1 MPVIGDKMQP
11 PNPQLNMPYIQN
23 TSDDQKQML
32 ETIGA
37 KSIDELFAMVPQELQ
52 LKRLL
57 NLPTPMSEL
66 ELTRLMGDIASQNTA
81 ASDAVSFLGAGSYDH
96 FIPAAVDTLASHGNF
111 VTAYT
116 PYQAEASQGSLI
128 AFFEYQTMIADLTG
142 MDVSNASLY
151 DGATACVEAVIMAAS
166 TGKRK
171 RVIVPETLHPETIAT
186 LQTYL
191 ANLDLELVLLPTS
204 GGKVDT
210 AALKAT
216 IDSQTACV
224 LVSHPNFFGNL
235 EDVQAIGDI
244 AHEAGALYIVSIDP
258 ISLGLLKRPADYG
271 ADIVVGE
278 EQSLG
283 IPTNFGGPYLGM
295 MACRESLLRKMPGRI
310 VGQTV
315 DRRGNRCWALTMQTR
330 EQHIRREKATS
341 NICSNQG
348 LMALR
353 ATIYL
358 ALVGPEGLKDVANL
372 SLQKAH
378 YLADQL
384 TAKTPI
390 KLAFPNTAFFKEFA
404 VTLPDGV
411 DANTL
416 LEQLATKGFFGGVA
430 LGRWFPQHK
439 QSLLL
444 AVTEKRTKAE
454 IDTFVEAIA
463 ELL

>member
-1 MPVIGDKMQP
+1 MTYV
-11 PNPQLNMPYIQN
+11 QN

-37 KSIDELFAMVPQELQ
+37 RSIDELFAMVPPELQ

-57 NLPTPMSEL
+57 NLPGAFSEL
-66 ELTRLMGDIASQNTA
+66 ELTRLMGEITAQNTA
-81 ASDAVSFLGAGSYDH
+81 TTEMVSFLGAGCYDH

-151 DGATACVEAVIMAAS
+151 DGATACVEAIVMAAS

-171 RVIVPETLHPETIAT
+171 RVIVPDTLHPETLETIR
-186 LQTYL
+186 TYL
-191 ANLDLELVLLPTS
+191 ANLDLEMVLLPT
-204 GGKVDT
+204 GGKLDLNV
-210 AALKAT
+210 LKAA
-216 IDSQTACV
+216 IDDQTCCV
-224 LVSHPNFFGNL
+224 LVANPNFFGNL
-235 EDVQAIGDI
+235 EDVQVIGKI
-244 AHEAGALYIVSIDP
+244 AHEAGALYIVSVDP
-258 ISLGLLKRPADYG
+258 ISLGLLKRPVDYG
-271 ADIVVGE
+271 ADIVVAEG
-278 EQSLG
+278 QSLG
-283 IPTNFGGPYLGM
+283 IPMSFGGPFLGI

-358 ALVGPEGLKDVANL
+358 ALVGPQGLKDAANL

-378 YLADQL
+378 YLANQL
-384 TAKTPI
+384 TQHTPL
-390 KLAFPNTAFFKEFA
+390 KLAFPNVPFFKEFA

-411 DANTL
+411 DADNL
-416 LEQLATKGFFGGVA
+416 LEQLAEAGFFGGVA
-430 LGRWFPQHK
+430 LGRWFPHSK
-439 QSLLL
+439 QTLLI
-444 AVTEKRTKAE
+444 AVTEKRTKQE
-454 IDTFVEAIA
+454 LDVFVDVMGRM
-463 ELL
+463 L

>member
-1 MPVIGDKMQP
+1 MT
-11 PNPQLNMPYIQN
+11 YIQN
-23 TSDDQKQML
+23 TPDDQRQML

-37 KSIDELFAMVPQELQ
+37 RSINELFAMVPEGVQLQ
-52 LKRLL
+52 RLL
-57 NLPTPMSEL
+57 NLPSALSEL
-66 ELTRLMGDIASQNTA
+66 ELTRLMGEITAKNTA
-81 ASDAVSFLGAGSYDH
+81 ATEVVSFLGAGCYDH

-151 DGATACVEAVIMAAS
+151 DGATACVEAIVMAAS

-171 RVIVPETLHPETIAT
+171 RVIVPDTLHPETLDTIR
-186 LQTYL
+186 TYL
-191 ANLDLELVLLPTS
+191 ANLDMELVLLVS
-204 GGKVDT
+204 SHGKLDVAKLQ
-210 AALKAT
+210 AA
-216 IDSQTACV
+216 IDDRTCCV
-224 LVSHPNFFGNL
+224 LVSNPNFFGNL
-235 EDVQAIGDI
+235 EDIQAIGKI
-244 AHEAGALYIVSIDP
+244 THEAGALFIVSVDP

-278 EQSLG
+278 GQSLG
-283 IPTNFGGPYLGM
+283 IPMNFGGPFLGI

-358 ALVGPEGLKDVANL
+358 ALVGPEGLKDAANL

-378 YLADQL
+378 YLAEQL
-384 TAKTPI
+384 TQKTPL
-390 KLAFPNTAFFKEFA
+390 KLTFPNAAFFKEFA
-404 VTLPDGV
+404 VTLPV
-411 DANTL
+411 NFDANKL
-416 LEQLATKGFFGGVA
+416 LEQLAQDGFFGGVA
-430 LGRWFPQHK
+430 LGRWFPQH
-439 QSLLL
+439 QQTLLL
-444 AVTEKRTKAE
+444 AVTEKRTKQELDALVE
-454 IDTFVEAIA
+454 IMGRRLSSEPAA
-463 ELL
+463 

>member
-1 MPVIGDKMQP
+1 MA
-11 PNPQLNMPYIQN
+11 YIQN
-23 TSDDQKQML
+23 TPDDQKQML
-32 ETIGA
+32 EAIGA
-37 KSIDELFAMVPQELQ
+37 KTIDELFAMVPEDVQ

-57 NLPTPMSEL
+57 NLPGALSEL
-66 ELTRLMGDIASQNTA
+66 ELTRLMSEITSQNTA
-81 ASDAVSFLGAGSYDH
+81 ATEAVSFLGAGCYDH

-151 DGATACVEAVIMAAS
+151 DGATACVEAIVMASS

-171 RVIVPETLHPETIAT
+171 RVIVPDTLHPETLETIR
-186 LQTYL
+186 TYL
-191 ANLDLELVLLPTS
+191 AGLDLELVLLTTS
-204 GGKVDT
+204 NGKLDV
-210 AALKAT
+210 AELKSA
-216 IDSQTACV
+216 INDQTSCV
-224 LVSHPNFFGNL
+224 LVSNPNFFGNL
-235 EDVQAIGDI
+235 EDVQAIGEI
-244 AHEAGALYIVSIDP
+244 THEAGALFIVSVDP

-278 EQSLG
+278 GQSLG
-283 IPTNFGGPYLGM
+283 IPMSFGGPFLGI

-358 ALVGPEGLKDVANL
+358 ALVGPEGLKDAANL

-378 YLADQL
+378 YLAEQL
-384 TAKTPI
+384 TQKTPL
-390 KLAFPNTAFFKEFA
+390 KLTFPNVPFFKEFA
-404 VTLPDGV
+404 VTLPASI
-411 DANTL
+411 DANEL
-416 LEQLATKGFFGGVA
+416 LEQLAADDYFGGVA
-430 LGRWFPQHK
+430 IGRWFEQHK
-439 QSLLL
+439 QTLLI
-444 AVTEKRTKAE
+444 AVTEKRTKQE
-454 IDTFVEAIA
+454 LDGFVEIVGPM
-463 ELL
+463 LS

>member
-1 MPVIGDKMQP
+1 
-11 PNPQLNMPYIQN
+11 MPYIQN
-23 TSDDQKQML
+23 TPDDQQQML

-37 KSIDELFAMVPQELQ
+37 KSIAELFAMVPQDVQ

-57 NLPTPMSEL
+57 NLPGALSEL
-66 ELTRLMGDIASQNTA
+66 ELTRLMGEITARNTA
-81 ASDAVSFLGAGSYDH
+81 TIEAVSFLGAGCYDH

-142 MDVSNASLY
+142 MDVSNASMY
-151 DGATACVEAVIMAAS
+151 DGATACVEAVIMAS
-166 TGKRK
+166 SSGKRN
-171 RVIVPETLHPETIAT
+171 RVIVPDTLHPETVET
-186 LQTYL
+186 LRTYL
-191 ANLDLELVLLPTS
+191 TDLGLELVLLPTT
-204 GGKVDT
+204 GGKLDAAFLK
-210 AALKAT
+210 AALDDRT
-216 IDSQTACV
+216 SCV

-235 EDVQAIGDI
+235 EDVQAIGEI
-244 AHEAGALYIVSIDP
+244 AHEAGALSIVSVDP
-258 ISLGLLKRPADYG
+258 ISLGLLKRPVDYG
-271 ADIVVGE
+271 ADIVVSEG
-278 EQSLG
+278 QSLG
-283 IPTNFGGPYLGM
+283 IPMNFGGPFLGI

-358 ALVGPEGLKDVANL
+358 ALAGPEGLKEAANL

-378 YLADQL
+378 YLAEQL
-384 TAKTPI
+384 TQKTP
-390 KLAFPNTAFFKEFA
+390 LQFTFPNVPFFKEFA
-404 VTLPDGV
+404 VTLPESV
-411 DANTL
+411 DADEL
-416 LEQLATKGFFGGVA
+416 LEQLANDGFFGGVS
-430 LGRWFPQHK
+430 LGRWFPQH
-439 QSLLL
+439 QQTLLM
-444 AVTEKRTKAE
+444 AVTEKRTKQEMDA
-454 IDTFVEAIA
+454 FVAA
-463 ELL
+463 MGRRL

>member
-1 MPVIGDKMQP
+1 
-11 PNPQLNMPYIQN
+11 
-23 TSDDQKQML
+23 ML
-32 ETIGA
+32 EAIGA
-37 KSIDELFAMVPQELQ
+37 KSIDELFAMVPPEVR

-57 NLPTPMSEL
+57 NLPGAMSEL
-66 ELTRLMGDIASQNTA
+66 ELSRLMAEILGKNTA
-81 ASDAVSFLGAGSYDH
+81 ASEAVSFLGAGCYDH

-142 MDVSNASLY
+142 MDVSNASMY

-171 RVIVPETLHPETIAT
+171 RVVVPETLHPETVET
-186 LQTYL
+186 MRTYL
-191 ANLDLELVLLPTS
+191 ADLDLELTVLTAPD
-204 GGKVDT
+204 GKINP
-210 AALKAT
+210 ASLKAAV
-216 IDSQTACV
+216 DDQTCCM
-224 LVSHPNFFGNL
+224 LVSNPNFFGNL
-235 EDVQAIGDI
+235 EDVQTLGEI
-244 AHEAGALYIVSIDP
+244 AHEAGALYIVSVDP
-258 ISLGLLKRPADYG
+258 ISLGLLKRPGDYG
-271 ADIVVGE
+271 ADIVVAEG
-278 EQSLG
+278 QPLG
-283 IPTNFGGPYLGM
+283 IPMQFGGPFLGI

-358 ALVGPEGLKDVANL
+358 ALLGPEGLREVANL

-378 YLADQL
+378 YLAEQL
-384 TAKTPI
+384 AAKTPL
-390 KLAFPNTAFFKEFA
+390 KPAFPNRPFFKEFA
-404 VTLPDGV
+404 VTLPANV
-411 DANTL
+411 DADAL
-416 LEQLATKGFFGGVA
+416 LERLAADGIFAGVA
-430 LGRWFPQHK
+430 LGRWFPRHK
-439 QSLLL
+439 QTLLL

-454 IDTFVEAIA
+454 MDAFVETIA
-463 ELL
+463 GLMREKS